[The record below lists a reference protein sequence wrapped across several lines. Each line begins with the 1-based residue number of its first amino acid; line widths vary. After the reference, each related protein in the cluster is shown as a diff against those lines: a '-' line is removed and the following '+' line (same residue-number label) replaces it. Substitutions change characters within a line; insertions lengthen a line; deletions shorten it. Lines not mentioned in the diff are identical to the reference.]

1 MDTYLYVMNKFGAN
15 IPDKIGQT
23 IIELDSV
30 DSTNN
35 YLSKLAN
42 ETIVENGSVI
52 LAHFQTNGKGQRGN
66 NWESEAGSNLTFSV
80 FLDMTFL
87 KLSQNFLLSMMV
99 CNSVHELIS
108 NYTTDCKIKWPNDIL
123 LNRNKMCGILIENSV
138 QRNYLSNSI
147 IGIGLN
153 VKQQKFEKNVQAT
166 SLEKHIKQRIDKEKL
181 FLKLLE
187 ILNKNYLILSQGNQL
202 AIKNYY
208 FQNLLGYHSELTYEW
223 CKTNE
228 RFTGEILEVE
238 DNGFVKI
245 RVNQQEIRMIEMKE
259 VRLL

>member
-1 MDTYLYVMNKFGAN
+1 MNKFGAN

-153 VKQQKFEKNVQAT
+153 VKQQKFEKNIQAT
-166 SLEKHIKQRIDKEKL
+166 SLEKHTKQRIDKKKL

>member
-1 MDTYLYVMNKFGAN
+1 MNTFGAN
-15 IPDKIGQT
+15 IPVKIGHT

-52 LAHFQTNGKGQRGN
+52 LAHYQTHGKGQRGN

-80 FLDMTFL
+80 YLNMSFL

-108 NYTTDCKIKWPNDIL
+108 NYSNKVEIKWPNDL
-123 LNRNKMCGILIENSV
+123 LIESKKVCGILIENSI
-138 QRNYLSNSI
+138 QKKHLSNSI

-153 VKQQKFEKNVQAT
+153 VSQTQFAHNSGAT
-166 SLEKHIKQRIDKEKL
+166 SLQSHTSETLDKKL
-181 FLKLLE
+181 VLKKLLA
-187 ILNKNYLILSQGNQL
+187 ILDNNYNILTQGNQL

-208 FQNLLGYHSELTYEW
+208 YQNLLGYQTGLTYEW
-223 CKTNE
+223 KDTNSQ
-228 RFTGEILEVE
+228 FLGEILDVE
-238 DNGFVKI
+238 DTGLLKMK
-245 RVNQQEIRMIEMKE
+245 VNQKEIRFIEMKE
-259 VRLL
+259 IRMVL

>member
-1 MDTYLYVMNKFGAN
+1 MNKFGAN

-138 QRNYLSNSI
+138 QKNYLSNSI

-153 VKQQKFEKNVQAT
+153 VKQQKFEKNIQAT
-166 SLEKHIKQRIDKEKL
+166 SLEKHTKQRIDKEKL

>member
-1 MDTYLYVMNKFGAN
+1 MNKFGTN

-23 IIELDSV
+23 IIELESV

-52 LAHFQTNGKGQRGN
+52 LAHFQTKGKGQRGN
-66 NWESEAGSNLTFSV
+66 SWKSEAGSNLTFSV
-80 FLDMTFL
+80 FLDMSFL
-87 KLSQNFLLSMMV
+87 KLSQNFLLSMLV
-99 CNSVHELIS
+99 CNSVHELLS

-123 LNRNKMCGILIENSV
+123 LNRNKVCGILIENSV
-138 QRNYLSNSI
+138 QRNYLSHSI

-153 VKQQKFEKNVQAT
+153 VKQQKFEKNIQAT
-166 SLEKHIKQRIDKEKL
+166 SVEKHIKQSINKNKL
-181 FLKLLE
+181 FTKLLE
-187 ILNKNYLILSQGNQL
+187 ILSKNYLLLSQGNQL

-208 FQNLLGYHSELTYEW
+208 YQNLLGYQSELTYEW
-223 CKTNE
+223 SKTSN
-228 RFTGEILEVE
+228 RFTGEILEVK

-259 VRLL
+259 IRLL

>member
-153 VKQQKFEKNVQAT
+153 VKQQKFEKNIQAT
-166 SLEKHIKQRIDKEKL
+166 SLEKHTKQRIDKKKL

>member
-1 MDTYLYVMNKFGAN
+1 MNKFGAN

-138 QRNYLSNSI
+138 QKNYLSNSI

-153 VKQQKFEKNVQAT
+153 VKQQKFEKNIQAT
-166 SLEKHIKQRIDKEKL
+166 SLEKHTKQRIDKKKL

>member
-1 MDTYLYVMNKFGAN
+1 MNKFGAN

>member
-66 NWESEAGSNLTFSV
+66 NWESEAESNLTFSV
-80 FLDMTFL
+80 FLDMSFL

-166 SLEKHIKQRIDKEKL
+166 SLEKHTKQRIDKEKL